1 MLLWKNKHLLLL
13 SVIFYLTYFF
23 PGTIGTVLAQRVIY
37 PEDNPPLKERMYF
50 GGNGSLQFGTVTFV
64 EVSPLAGVM
73 ITERYSAGLG
83 ATYQYLNNRL
93 YQNGQAHIYGGRLF
107 NRFNVLPKLFLHAEY
122 EALNVEVVNQDINT
136 NEVFVTRDWV
146 PGLFGGAGY
155 FTPFGDR
162 GGMNFMLLYNFTYD
176 NRRSPY
182 NEPYVIRVGF
192 VF

>member
-1 MLLWKNKHLLLL
+1 MLLWKSKRLLLL
-13 SVIFYLTYFF
+13 GVIFCLTYFSSS
-23 PGTIGTVLAQRVIY
+23 TIGTVLAQRVIY
-37 PEDNPPLKERMYF
+37 PEDNPPLEERMYF

-73 ITERYSAGLG
+73 ITERYSVGLG
-83 ATYQYLNNRL
+83 ATYQYLNNRF
-93 YQNGQAHIYGGRLF
+93 YQNGQAHIYGGRIF
-107 NRFNVLPKLFLHAEY
+107 NRFNVLPKFFLHAEY
-122 EALNVEVVNQDINT
+122 EALNVEVENVNPNT
-136 NEVFVTRDWV
+136 NEVFITRDWV
-146 PGLFGGAGY
+146 PGMMGGVGY

>member
-1 MLLWKNKHLLLL
+1 MLLWKNDFWFKAAASMLLLFFL
-13 SVIFYLTYFF
+13 SLTTSF
-23 PGTIGTVLAQRVIY
+23 GQRQIY

-50 GGNGSLQFGTVTFV
+50 GGNGSLQFGTITFV
-64 EVSPLAGVM
+64 EISPLAGVM

-83 ATYQYLNNRL
+83 ATYQYLNNRF
-93 YQNGQAHIYGGRLF
+93 YQNGDAHIYGGRLF
-107 NRFNVLPKLFLHAEY
+107 NRFNVLPRIFLHAEY
-122 EALNVEVVNQDINT
+122 EALNVEVANPIPNT
-136 NEVFVTRDWV
+136 NDVVFTRDWV

-155 FTPFGDR
+155 FTPFGER
-162 GGMNFMLLYNFTYD
+162 GGMNFMLLYNFSYD